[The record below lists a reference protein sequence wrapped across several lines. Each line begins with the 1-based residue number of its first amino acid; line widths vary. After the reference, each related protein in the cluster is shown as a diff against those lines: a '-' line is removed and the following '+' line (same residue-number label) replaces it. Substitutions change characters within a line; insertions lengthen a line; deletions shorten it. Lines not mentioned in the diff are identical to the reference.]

1 MRPSCKATTP
11 FPLVEFA
18 VRSEAADFLYKCS
31 DYYDADDDC
40 GVLWNDHALGID

>member
-1 MRPSCKATTP
+1 
-11 FPLVEFA
+11 VEFA